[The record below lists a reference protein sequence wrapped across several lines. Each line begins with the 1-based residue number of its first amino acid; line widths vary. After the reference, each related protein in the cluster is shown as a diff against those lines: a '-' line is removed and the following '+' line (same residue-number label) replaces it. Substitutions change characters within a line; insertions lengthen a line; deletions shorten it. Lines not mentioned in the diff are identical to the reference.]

1 MNTYEKIGKKLQEA
15 REEAGLS
22 QEELA
27 RRIGCTQASL
37 SNYELGKRR
46 LYLGDLQRIGQLLGK
61 QVTYFLDESDEEQS
75 LSADEIN
82 MIVKEQYMREILLSA
97 RDLKRSQRK
106 SVLDYIRWQKQ
117 EGEKQ

>member
-1 MNTYEKIGKKLQEA
+1 MNTYEKIGRRLQEA

-27 RRIGCTQASL
+27 KKIGCSQAAL

-46 LYLGDLQRIGQLLGK
+46 LYLVNLQRIGQLLGK
-61 QVTYFLDESDEEQS
+61 QVTYFLDESDEEQP
-75 LSADEIN
+75 LSMDELN
-82 MIVKEQYMREILLSA
+82 KIVKEQYMREILLSA
-97 RDLKRSQRK
+97 RELKRAQRK